1 MKRSLFFTALLG
13 LALTASFAQT
23 KLYDWKTASSGGYT
37 YKYVTN
43 DATGAR
49 FYQLKNGLTVI
60 LSTNKREPRIYAM
73 MTTRAGAVNDPRTN
87 TGLAHYLEHLM
98 FKGTTNFGTTDYAK
112 EKQLLTQIED
122 LYDQYGQTADTAA
135 RAAIYRK
142 IDKMSNDAA
151 KIAIANEYDKLMGA
165 MGSQGTNAFTNYEY
179 TSYIENIPTNALD
192 RYLKVQSDRFQ
203 NPVFRIFHTEL
214 ETVYEEKN
222 ISVDNDPRK
231 ANEALMGALF
241 QKYHLNKSVL
251 GDQEHLKNPNL
262 RTIRKFYDT
271 YYVSNNMALI
281 LVGDLNP
288 DELMPKIEKSFAW
301 MKPAPVAEYQ
311 PEAEPAITAPVVREV
326 FGPTPDNVL
335 MGFRMP
341 GLRNSKA
348 VLVSTIA
355 DEILSNSAAG
365 LLDLNLNK
373 QQKVQNSFS
382 TITRSRDYSVWQMG
396 GTPKAGQSLDEVR
409 DLILGEI
416 EKLKKGDFD
425 DKIIKAIVNNFKLN
439 QIRQYENNQG
449 RVFGYMQAFSLN
461 KGDSWKDNASNL
473 DNLAKITKQDVMAF
487 ANQWL
492 GQNYGIV
499 YKRKGV
505 DNNVLKMAKPPITP
519 VSLNRDAQSDFLKT
533 VNSSPMA
540 DIKPVF
546 LDFKKDIK
554 IDNIDK
560 LEALYVKNTE
570 NALYNLSYRFEM
582 GTWHNKLLPI
592 AFQYLQFL
600 GTDKYTAEQLSKEF
614 YGLASTYNAF
624 AANETTTVNVSGLQ
638 ENFGKAIALLEH
650 VMRNCKPDEKA
661 LEMLKARLT
670 KQRNDAKLNKQAI
683 MSGLRSY
690 ATYGSQ
696 NPFNNVLSNDEI
708 KAITAQQL
716 VDLLRGLFNYPH
728 KIIYYGPAE
737 MAAFKADMRQ
747 LHPQSNNG
755 LNGLPGSKLFS
766 KRATEKNEVL
776 FAHYEMVQADI
787 SWIRNTESYNPALTP
802 TISMFNEYF
811 GGNMSSVVFQSL
823 REAKALAYST
833 GALYMTP
840 QKRGDKYTLM
850 GFIGTQ
856 SDKVHDAM
864 VGMNELLTELPQAQ
878 NMFEL
883 AQKSIKKSIETQRVQ
898 GADVIFSY
906 LSAQDKGLDT
916 DERKAT
922 YEATDRFTFEDVKKF
937 HAQNLSAKPYTY
949 CVVASD
955 KKVKTE
961 ELQKYGELKTLTLED
976 IFGY

>member
-1 MKRSLFFTALLG
+1 MKRLLFFTALLG
-13 LALTASFAQT
+13 VAITATFAQP
-23 KLYDWKTASSGGYT
+23 KPYEWKTATSGGYS

-49 FYQLKNGLTVI
+49 FYQLKNGLTVV

-112 EKQLLTQIED
+112 EKVLLTQIED

-142 IDKMSNDAA
+142 IDKLSNDAA
-151 KIAIANEYDKLMGA
+151 KIAIANEYDKLLGA

-179 TSYIENIPTNALD
+179 TSYIENIPSNALD
-192 RYLKVQSDRFQ
+192 RYLTVQSDRFQ

-231 ANEALMGALF
+231 ANEALMSALF

-251 GDQEHLKNPNL
+251 GDQEHLKNPNI

-271 YYVSNNMALI
+271 YYVPNNMALI

-288 DELMPKIEKSFAW
+288 DDVLPKIEKAFAW
-301 MKPAPVAEYQ
+301 MKTSPVEDYK
-311 PEAEPAITAPVVREV
+311 PEPEPAITAPIVREV

-335 MGFRMP
+335 LGFRMP
-341 GLRNSKA
+341 GLRDTKA

-382 TITRSRDYSVWQMG
+382 SITRSRDYSVWQMG

-409 DLILGEI
+409 DLILGEL

-425 DKIIKAIVNNFKLN
+425 DKILTAIVNNFKLN
-439 QIRQYENNQG
+439 QIRQYEGNQG
-449 RVFGYMQAFSLN
+449 RVFGYMQAFSLD
-461 KGDSWKDNASNL
+461 KGESWARYAGNL
-473 DNLAKITKQDVMAF
+473 DALAKVTKKDVVDF

-492 GQNYGIV
+492 GQNYAIV

-505 DNNVLKMAKPPITP
+505 DNNVLKVSKPPITP

-533 VNSSPMA
+533 VNATSMA
-540 DIKPVF
+540 PIKPVF

-554 IDNIDK
+554 MDK
-560 LEALYVKNTE
+560 MGGHDILYVKNTE
-570 NALYNLSYRFEM
+570 NALYSLAYRFDM

-600 GTDKYTAEQLSKEF
+600 NTDKYTAEQLSKEF
-614 YGLASTYNAF
+614 YGLASSYNAF
-624 AANETTTVNVSGLQ
+624 AGNETTTVSMNGLQ
-638 ENFGKAIALLEH
+638 DNFGKAAELLEH

-661 LEMLKARLT
+661 LEMLKARLI

-683 MSGLRSY
+683 MAGLRSY
-690 ATYGSQ
+690 ATYGPQ
-696 NPFNNVLSNDEI
+696 NPFNNVLTNDEI

-716 VDLLRGLFNYPH
+716 VDLLRGLFDYPH

-737 MAAFKADMRQ
+737 MATFKVNMRK
-747 LHPQSNNG
+747 LHPQSNDG
-755 LNGLPGSKLFS
+755 LNGLPGSKLFA
-766 KRATEKNEVL
+766 KRATDNNEVL

-787 SWIRNTESYNPALTP
+787 SWIRNTESYNSTLTP
-802 TISMFNEYF
+802 TVSMFNEYF

-883 AQKSIKKSIETQRVQ
+883 AQKSIKKGIETQRVQ
-898 GADVIFSY
+898 GIDIIFNY
-906 LSAQDKGLDT
+906 LNAKDKGLDL
-916 DERKAT
+916 DERQAT
-922 YEATDRFTFEDVKKF
+922 YEAADRFTFDDVKKF
-937 HAQNLSAKPYTY
+937 HAQNLSGKPYTY

-955 KKVKTE
+955 KKVK
-961 ELQKYGELKTLTLED
+961 
-976 IFGY
+976 

>member
-1 MKRSLFFTALLG
+1 MAT
-13 LALTASFAQT
+13 FAQP
-23 KLYDWKTASSGGYT
+23 KSYEWKTANASGYA

-60 LSTNKREPRIYAM
+60 LSVNKREPRIYAM
-73 MTTRAGAVNDPRTN
+73 MTTRAGAVNDPRSN

-98 FKGTTNFGTTDYAK
+98 FKGTTNFGTTDYTK
-112 EKQLLTQIED
+112 EKVLLTQIED
-122 LYDQYGQTADTAA
+122 LYDKYGQTTDTAA
-135 RAAIYRK
+135 RAAIYRQ
-142 IDKMSNDAA
+142 IDKISNDAA
-151 KIAIANEYDKLMGA
+151 NIAIANEYDKLMGA
-165 MGSQGTNAFTNYEY
+165 MGSQGTNAFTGYEY
-179 TSYIENIPTNALD
+179 TSYIENIPSNAID
-192 RYLKVQSDRFQ
+192 RYLTVQSDRFQ

-231 ANEALMGALF
+231 ANEALMSALF

-251 GDQEHLKNPNL
+251 GDQEHLKNPNI

-271 YYVSNNMALI
+271 YYVPNNMALI

-288 DELMPKIEKSFAW
+288 DEVMPKIEKAFAW
-301 MKPAPVAEYQ
+301 MKTTSVEEYK
-311 PEAEPAITAPVVREV
+311 PEPEPAITAPVVREV
-326 FGPTPDNVL
+326 FGPTPENIL

-341 GLRNSKA
+341 GLRDQKA
-348 VLVSTIA
+348 ILVSTIA

-382 TITRSRDYSVWQMG
+382 SVTRSRDYSVWQMG
-396 GTPKAGQSLDEVR
+396 ATPKAGQSLDEVR
-409 DLILGEI
+409 DLILGEL

-425 DKIIKAIVNNFKLN
+425 EKIITAIVNNFKLN
-439 QIRQYENNQG
+439 QIRQYESNQG

-461 KGDSWKDNASNL
+461 KGDSWLQYVRNL
-473 DNLAKITKQDVMAF
+473 DDLAKVTKKDVMDF

-492 GQNYGIV
+492 GQNYAIV

-505 DNNVLKMAKPPITP
+505 DNNVMKVAKPPITP
-519 VSLNRDAQSDFLKT
+519 VSLNRDAESAFLKQ
-533 VNSSPMA
+533 VNNSPMS

-546 LDFKKDIK
+546 LDFKKDLK
-554 IDNIDK
+554 QTNAGK
-560 LEALYVKNTE
+560 HALMYVKNDE
-570 NALYNLSYRFEM
+570 NALFNLAYRFEM

-614 YGLASTYNAF
+614 YALACSYNAN
-624 AANETTTVNVSGLQ
+624 AANENTTVSLSGLQ
-638 ENFGKAIALLEH
+638 DNFGKATALLEH
-650 VMRNCKPDEKA
+650 VMQNCKPDEKA
-661 LEMLKARLT
+661 LEMLKARLI

-683 MSGLRSY
+683 MAGLRSY
-690 ATYGSQ
+690 ATYGAQ

-716 VDLLRGLFNYPH
+716 VDLLKGLFSYPH
-728 KIIYYGPAE
+728 KVIYYGPAE
-737 MAAFKADMRQ
+737 LIALKADMLK
-747 LHPQSNNG
+747 LHPAPSGGWNG
-755 LNGLPGSKLFS
+755 MPGAKIFS
-766 KRATEKNEVL
+766 KRATDKNEVL

-840 QKRGDKYTLM
+840 QKSGDKYTLM

-856 SDKVHDAM
+856 ADKVHDAM

-878 NMFEL
+878 NMFDL
-883 AQKSIKKSIETQRVQ
+883 AKKSIKKSIETQRVQ
-898 GADVIFSY
+898 GANIIFSY
-906 LSAQDKGLDT
+906 LNAQDKGLDM
-916 DERKAT
+916 DERQAI
-922 YEATDRFTFEDVKKF
+922 YDATDRFTFEDVKRF
-937 HAQNLSAKPYTY
+937 HAQNLSGKPYAY

-961 ELQKYGELKTLTLED
+961 ELQKYGEVRKLTLEE